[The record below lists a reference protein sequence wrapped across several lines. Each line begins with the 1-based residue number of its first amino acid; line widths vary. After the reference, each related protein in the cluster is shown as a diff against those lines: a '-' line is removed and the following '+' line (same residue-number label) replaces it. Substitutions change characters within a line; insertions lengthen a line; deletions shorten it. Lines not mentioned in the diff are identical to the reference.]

1 MPNRMHN
8 ILVIQPVVDSTEESK
23 NILDKFYDENNPQKP
38 DNDKED
44 ILDFSLGVPQPPEVL
59 ALQGE
64 TYTAEQMMNPNNPL
78 NWQSR
83 NWGTKWNCRNS
94 KVHAR
99 DDKNLIYDFVTA
111 WSPPIPWL
119 GKISIKY
126 PNCIF
131 QLFFI
136 NEFGED
142 GGQIFIKNGIGV
154 DPEQRQ
160 R

>member
-1 MPNRMHN
+1 MYNT
-8 ILVIQPVVDSTEESK
+8 LLIQPVVGSTEESK

-38 DNDKED
+38 DNDKKD
-44 ILDFSLGVPQPPEVL
+44 ILDLSLGVPMPPEAI

-83 NWGTKWNCRNS
+83 NWGTKWNCWES
-94 KVHAR
+94 KIKAR
-99 DDKNLIYDFVTA
+99 DNRNLIYDFVTA
-111 WSPPIPWL
+111 WSPPIPWV
-119 GKISIKY
+119 GKMSIKY

-142 GGQIFIKNGIGV
+142 GGKIFVKNGMQLV
-154 DPEQRQ
+154 PRDKDE
-160 R
+160 

>member
-1 MPNRMHN
+1 MHS

-38 DNDKED
+38 DNDKKD
-44 ILDFSLGVPQPPEVL
+44 ILDLSLGVPLPSEVI

-64 TYTAEQMMNPNNPL
+64 TYTTEQSMNLNNPL

-83 NWGTKWNCRNS
+83 NWGTKWNCWNS
-94 KVHAR
+94 KLKAR
-99 DDKNLIYDFVTA
+99 DGKNLIYDFVTA
-111 WSPPIPWL
+111 WAPPIPWL
-119 GKISIKY
+119 AKISKKY

-142 GGQIFIKNGIGV
+142 GGKIFVKNGMELV
-154 DPEQRQ
+154 PKDKDV
-160 R
+160 